1 MKKKVLTSI
10 ILSTVLSFGALTGC
24 AGGGSADTASEASTE
39 SSAEAVEATVTQEGS
54 DEETTEEAAE
64 AESTEEATDTEST
77 EDATDAEST
86 EDAEAITPTDGDNKI
101 SVGATPVPHAE
112 ILDNIVK
119 EVLAKNGWE
128 LETVVFNDYVL
139 PNTSLE
145 EGELDANYFQTL
157 GYMNQQN
164 EDAGLHLTA
173 VAGVHIEPMGIYSE
187 KYTSLEELP
196 DGASIG
202 IPNDPDNAE
211 RGIDLLVQKGL
222 LTSKGDY
229 GTDDNYT
236 EDTLS
241 KDTEA
246 NPHGYVITP
255 LEAASLPLSLPDLD
269 AATINGNYALEAG
282 LPESHPA
289 LDIEEFDDETTLK
302 RTNFLVVKDGSQ
314 DSDKIKALV
323 AALQSDEVKAYI
335 EETYKGAVISS
346 FTDAQ

>member
-54 DEETTEEAAE
+54 DEETTEEATE

-119 EVLAKNGWE
+119 EVLAKDGWE

-229 GTDDNYT
+229 GTDANYT
-236 EDTLS
+236 EDTLTN
-241 KDTEA
+241 DADA

-282 LPESHPA
+282 LPDSHPA
-289 LDIEEFDDETTLK
+289 LDIEEFDDETTIK
-302 RTNFLVVKDGSQ
+302 RTNFLVVKDGTQ

-323 AALQSDEVKAYI
+323 KALQSDEVKAYI
-335 EETYKGAVISS
+335 EETYKGAVIPS